1 MANSINNIP
10 TYTDNAFEISR
21 IELQSNSGGKPID
34 LMEIYTE
41 IVIFESIFDN
51 KMIGEIVI
59 RDALNYAETLP
70 IVGNESIHIEYKTK
84 GVICDT
90 VTIKGKVFAPLGKSR
105 TSNEKTEVYKMQ
117 FVSDLQFYNRMLR
130 VNTSYEGQITSIA
143 SKMFIDQFG
152 DQNSNKL
159 MFNETSI
166 GQHKFVFP
174 YWTPIF
180 ALSWLSQRAYCNNP
194 SCFVFYEDVDGFHF
208 KNLLKAIE
216 ADPKYTYRVE
226 PKNAY
231 NQGTVEGFLTKVQ
244 DYSITSFFDRLE
256 EYGSGMYAGG
266 LLTHNITTK
275 EYEPYT
281 FNYGD
286 SFLNSRHLNQY
297 PLFPQKTTL
306 GDKLNSASSGFR
318 NVLPVQYRKFNS
330 ILDNEKPD
338 RYFLQRSS
346 IQKQFTTLR
355 VTMTVPG
362 NSSLRLL
369 DVLNFELPKSGYLE
383 NAESDWQD
391 KYLSGK
397 YIIVSMKTIINKGS
411 GYNTVVEMSKDSLV
425 EGIPSKFEGS
435 SEGRI

>member
-1 MANSINNIP
+1 MANSINNTP
-10 TYTDNAFEISR
+10 TYTDNSFEISR

-41 IVIFESIFDN
+41 IVIYESVFAN
-51 KMIGEIVI
+51 TGLIGEIVI

-84 GVICDT
+84 GVIGDT
-90 VTIKGKVFAPLGKSR
+90 ITVKGKVFAPLGKSR
-105 TSNEKTEVYKMQ
+105 TSNEKTEVYKIQ
-117 FVSDLQFYNRMLR
+117 FVTDLQFYNRMLR

-152 DQNSNKL
+152 EQNANKL

-180 ALSWLSQRAYCNNP
+180 ALSWLSERAYSNNP
-194 SCFVFYEDVDGFHF
+194 SCFLFYEDVDGFHF

-256 EYGSGMYAGG
+256 EYGSGMYAGS

-286 SFLNSRHLNQY
+286 SFYNSRHLNQH
-297 PLFPQKTTL
+297 PLFPQQTTL
-306 GDKLNSASSGFR
+306 GNKLNSSSLGFR
-318 NVLPVQYRKFNS
+318 NVLPVQYRKFNN
-330 ILDNEKPD
+330 IFDNEKPE
-338 RYFLQRSS
+338 RYFLERNS

-355 VTMTVPG
+355 VTMTVAG

-369 DVLNFELPKSGYLE
+369 DVLNFELPKFGYLDDNE
-383 NAESDWQD
+383 GDWQD

-397 YIIVSMKTIINKGS
+397 YIIVSMKTIINKLS

-425 EGIPSKFEGS
+425 GGIPSKFE
-435 SEGRI
+435 EK